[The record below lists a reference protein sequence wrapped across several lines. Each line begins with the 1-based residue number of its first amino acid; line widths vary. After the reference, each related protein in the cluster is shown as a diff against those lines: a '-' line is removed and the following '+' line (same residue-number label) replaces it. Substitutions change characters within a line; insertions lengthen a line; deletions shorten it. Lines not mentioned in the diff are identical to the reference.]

1 MSIDFCTC
9 ECNCVTYKTL
19 TTAYGIWTYLQMIWN
34 FCSMKAI
41 FSFVFVV
48 GNCVHA
54 MASEKNHKVS

>member
-1 MSIDFCTC
+1 
-9 ECNCVTYKTL
+9 VTYKTL
-19 TTAYGIWTYLQMIWN
+19 VTAYGIWTYLQMMWN

>member
-1 MSIDFCTC
+1 M
-9 ECNCVTYKTL
+9 TYKTL
-19 TTAYGIWTYLQMIWN
+19 VTAYGIWTYLQMMWN